1 VYHHWLATN
10 KNCCQLCDN
19 CCIELE
25 VNNDNTTIGISH
37 VDPLPV
43 HDVSVSIPVNNIKPT
58 TTTTTTAT
66 L

>member
-1 VYHHWLATN
+1 LHNNIGVSSLAGN
-10 KNCCQLCDN
+10 QQELLP
-19 CCIELE
+19 IELE

-58 TTTTTTAT
+58 TTTTTAT